1 MRNSKQLLE
10 KEEFL
15 IRENENHCILG
26 YSGIPTYI
34 FRDDEVRKVIADFCS
49 EILFEEWDNIGEE
62 LIEIYTFEEVSE
74 EDEAKY
80 GVGDETPYENPV
92 PTKEGMKKFLIDDSD
107 QLLGWFF
114 GEYFPERLYEKE
126 LSILVLYEYGEDSD
140 ESAYR
145 IGDKFVKFDGYPNS
159 FVSLFEEK
167 RELVF
172 ENRGGL
178 TCWYLKDSVYER
190 ERYNT

>member
-49 EILFEEWDNIGEE
+49 QILFEEWDNIGEE

-92 PTKEGMKKFLIDDSD
+92 PTKEGMKKFLIAPLANT
-107 QLLGWFF
+107 Q
-114 GEYFPERLYEKE
+114 
-126 LSILVLYEYGEDSD
+126 VLQVIRTIFMWIN
-140 ESAYR
+140 SALTLPR
-145 IGDKFVKFDGYPNS
+145 IP
-159 FVSLFEEK
+159 SLFTIREK
-167 RELVF
+167 ITQTEQ
-172 ENRGGL
+172 
-178 TCWYLKDSVYER
+178 
-190 ERYNT
+190 